1 MPKKGSVSFVVI
13 AYNEAVNIAHAI
25 GAIRNLDELGEHE
38 IIVVD
43 DGSRDRTAE
52 IAKEIAAAS
61 ETVRIIELGV
71 NHGRG
76 FARVAGVAEARGEY
90 IATVDADILLPSDWL
105 VRARAAIRNHDAVG
119 GTPVP
124 DGDVAYLCRRFRL
137 APRLVGN
144 TTTVT
149 GNNGLYRRE
158 VFQRVGFDPA
168 LREGEDVAL
177 NHAMKQHGLSVATVP
192 GLVVRHQE
200 DKSFGTSLRWLFDSG
215 MGATRQL
222 LTYGEVRQPDLAAGG
237 FAAAAALGLLA
248 AVRGRR
254 LAGAALPAGFVMAA
268 SVQHVRSRFETPAAD
283 WPRLASAVA
292 ADSAL
297 LTAYFLGRLAG
308 LARVRGRGFGVKG
321 EEALSPRRIRA
332 VIAGWAAPWRFRQ
345 ESRTGNPGGGSGARL
360 SSAWLWR

>member
-1 MPKKGSVSFVVI
+1 MPEKGLVSFIII
-13 AYNEAVNIAHAI
+13 AYNEAANIAHAI
-25 GAIRNLDELGEHE
+25 RVIRDLDELGEHE

-52 IAKEIAAAS
+52 IVKEIAAAS
-61 ETVRIIELGV
+61 ETVRVIELGV

-76 FARVAGVAEARGEY
+76 FARDRGVAEARGEY

-105 VRARAAIRNHDAVG
+105 VRARAALRNHDAVG

-124 DGDVAYLCRRFRL
+124 DGDVAYLYRRFRL
-137 APRLVGN
+137 TPRLVGN

-149 GNNGLYRRE
+149 GNNGLYRHE
-158 VFQRVGFDPA
+158 VFERVGFDSA

-177 NHAMKQHGLSVATVP
+177 NHAMKHNGLSIATVP
-192 GLVVRHQE
+192 GLLVRHQE

-237 FAAAAALGLLA
+237 FTAAAALGLLA
-248 AVRGRR
+248 AVRGRW
-254 LAGAALPAGFVMAA
+254 LAGVALPAGFVMAA

-283 WPRLASAVA
+283 WPRLAPAVV

-308 LARVRGRGFGVKG
+308 LSRVRRRGPGPK
-321 EEALSPRRIRA
+321 EDEALSLRLIREA
-332 VIAGWAAPWRFRQ
+332 IAGRVALWRFMR
-345 ESRTGNPGGGSGARL
+345 EGMTVNRGGGSGA
-360 SSAWLWR
+360 